1 MKQVTT
7 SLYAIAK
14 HTFGDF
20 LTAQK
25 EYPVFKISHSKDGE
39 RITII
44 NDRGDLESWGT
55 VYFNFITK

>member
-1 MKQVTT
+1 MKNIAT

-14 HTFGDF
+14 HTYGDF

-25 EYPVFKISHSKDGE
+25 EYPVFKISHSKDRD

-55 VYFNFITK
+55 IHFNFIAK